1 MLEAHVMRL
10 RQLRG
15 RMLIDGYTRMVRRSA
30 GRLLSTSSVS
40 PYVTWRAETWPP
52 VTAVFVA
59 LLVSQAFDTQL
70 LGGGGPYQFGLDV
83 AGSAAIPRT
92 GVLRKGASPTPQP
105 GGTYQIAPPGSLR
118 PHAW

>member
-1 MLEAHVMRL
+1 
-10 RQLRG
+10 
-15 RMLIDGYTRMVRRSA
+15 MLIDGYTRMVRRSA

-70 LGGGGPYQFGLDV
+70 LGGVGLTSLAWTF

-92 GVLRKGASPTPQP
+92 GV
-105 GGTYQIAPPGSLR
+105 
-118 PHAW
+118 